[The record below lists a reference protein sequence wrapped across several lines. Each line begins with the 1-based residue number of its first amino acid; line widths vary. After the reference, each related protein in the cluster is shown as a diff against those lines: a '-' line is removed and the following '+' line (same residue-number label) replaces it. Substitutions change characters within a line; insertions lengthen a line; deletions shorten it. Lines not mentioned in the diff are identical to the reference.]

1 MKTTR
6 LIQLTQTERQAR
18 WSGKFAARAVMAT
31 AAALWLCS
39 ASFATNNDLF
49 EKVYPLNEGGN
60 FQLENIN
67 GSVQVDGWDR
77 DEVEVSAVK
86 RSQNGSGDV
95 DQVQIDVE
103 SLPGQ
108 VAVHT
113 RYPGGQNTGV
123 VVEYHVHVPYHVL
136 LGAVKTVNGSVS
148 VRGVDGAGDLRS
160 VNGDVEVSNSAGH
173 FNAKTTNGDLRLQL
187 RQVTS
192 APMDIETVNGSVVLS
207 LPPDARANL
216 KVQNMNGDFS
226 SELPVSSATTPTNA
240 GAFRAKLGVG
250 GSEISLRTINGR
262 IRLVREHSGV

>member
-1 MKTTR
+1 
-6 LIQLTQTERQAR
+6 
-18 WSGKFAARAVMAT
+18 
-31 AAALWLCS
+31 
-39 ASFATNNDLF
+39 
-49 EKVYPLNEGGN
+49 
-60 FQLENIN
+60 
-67 GSVQVDGWDR
+67 
-77 DEVEVSAVK
+77 
-86 RSQNGSGDV
+86 
-95 DQVQIDVE
+95 
-103 SLPGQ
+103 
-108 VAVHT
+108 
-113 RYPGGQNTGV
+113 
-123 VVEYHVHVPYHVL
+123 
-136 LGAVKTVNGSVS
+136 
-148 VRGVDGAGDLRS
+148 